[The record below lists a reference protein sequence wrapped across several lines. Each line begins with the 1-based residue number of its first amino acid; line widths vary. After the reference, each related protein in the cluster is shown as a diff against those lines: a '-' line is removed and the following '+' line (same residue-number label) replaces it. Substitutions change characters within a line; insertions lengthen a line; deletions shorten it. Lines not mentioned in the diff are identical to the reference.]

1 MREMKLRYILE
12 LVSDISK
19 TAKSDA
25 QALSAA
31 QKQIQQS
38 LQGTDTRIGLVTRAL
53 MRMNGV
59 SGSGIERQ
67 SQYLS
72 KLAHNALLAQQ
83 RIEAV
88 GRGIV
93 TAGKVTMAL
102 GAGTLAAGAVL
113 KGPAQQSMS
122 YDRRLAG
129 MVNTAYADKGVVER
143 LAGMKALEASIN
155 AARQAGGGT
164 REAAAEALDAII
176 ASGAVP
182 INEAM
187 RMLPGIMKGATA
199 SGASP
204 LELATIAIR
213 AKQSYNIDPE
223 KLPEMLSAAMAAG
236 QAGGFELKDMAK
248 WLPQQMAM
256 AKNIGIADR
265 EGFAKLAAW
274 NQASVITAGTKD
286 EAGNN
291 LKDLLM
297 EVNTGHFTG
306 FLAKELLNGGKTLS
320 KGERDPKMKQVNDI
334 FLDYQSR
341 GVDKVTATIDLM
353 EKIFAKNEKYT
364 KLKAKLDATDP
375 ANKDERRAIMESMA
389 AQMQG
394 TAVGKVFHNQQ
405 SLMAFL
411 ALMNNRAYTEEVLQK
426 VRAEYDKPGAGSDRK
441 FEAMGQS
448 AIDTA
453 YSVVSSTADFKTEQ
467 ANEANKQAEKAAMDN
482 LTPTIGKV
490 ADLFSGLVNGN
501 EGLVG
506 STILA
511 TKALAAFA
519 FTAGAAAVMTGSG
532 GVLGKLGGKIA
543 GRLGLAG
550 AALETTAGAGGAAV
564 GFGAKAL
571 RLTKGA
577 GALALLGG
585 LAEAGMVIAGDSQEK
600 GRDLTRVG
608 VTTAGGIA
616 AGAAAGAIG
625 GSVIPGI
632 GTLAGLL
639 VGGLIGHLS
648 SGAAFDA
655 IWKPKAPEQQLDA
668 VPPNIPA
675 PQKPPSWLTQPPPMQ
690 KPPSWL
696 TQPPPMQTP
705 RAFVKPDYLQLTA
718 PKQASQEVGF
728 GKGGEIKVGQGRLDV
743 RVHVT
748 HEQTQVQT
756 VVTQQPALVQVAAG
770 ATNPASYGGPR

>member
-129 MVNTAYADKGVVER
+129 MANTAYADKGVVER
-143 LAGMKALEASIN
+143 LAGMKTLEASIN

-571 RLTKGA
+571 RLAKGS
-577 GALALLGG
+577 GALAVLGG
-585 LAEAGMVIAGDSQEK
+585 LIEAGAVIAGDGTEK

-608 VTTAGGIA
+608 VTTAGGMA
-616 AGAAAGAIG
+616 AGAAAGAAM
-625 GSVIPGI
+625 GSVVPGI
-632 GTLAGLL
+632 GTLAGLI
-639 VGGLIGHLS
+639 VGGLAGHLA

-655 IWKPKAPEQQLDA
+655 IWKRSNAPNAAATAKALATLHPDL
-668 VPPNIPA
+668 PPLQIL
-675 PQKPPSWLTQPPPMQ
+675 PQKPPSLATQPPPA
-690 KPPSWL
+690 
-696 TQPPPMQTP
+696 P

>member
-341 GVDKVTATIDLM
+341 GVDKLTATIDLM

-501 EGLVG
+501 ERLVG

-519 FTAGAAAVMTGSG
+519 FTAVAAAVMTGSG

-571 RLTKGA
+571 RLAKGA

-728 GKGGEIKVGQGRLDV
+728 GKGGEIKVGQGKLDV

-770 ATNPASYGGPR
+770 ATNPGSYGGR

>member
-519 FTAGAAAVMTGSG
+519 FTAVAAAVMTGSG

-571 RLTKGA
+571 RLAKGA

-728 GKGGEIKVGQGRLDV
+728 GKGGEIKVGQGKLDV

-770 ATNPASYGGPR
+770 ATNPGSYGGR

>member
-38 LQGTDTRIGLVTRAL
+38 LQGTDTKIGLVTRAL

-501 EGLVG
+501 EELVG

-571 RLTKGA
+571 RLAKGS
-577 GALALLGG
+577 GALAVLGG
-585 LAEAGMVIAGDSQEK
+585 LIEAGMVIAGDSQEK

-675 PQKPPSWLTQPPPMQ
+675 PQKP
-690 KPPSWL
+690 
-696 TQPPPMQTP
+696 

>member
-122 YDRRLAG
+122 YDRRLAR
-129 MVNTAYADKGVVER
+129 MANTAYADKGVVER
-143 LAGMKALEASIN
+143 LAGMKTLEASIN

-519 FTAGAAAVMTGSG
+519 FTAVAAAVMTGSG

-571 RLTKGA
+571 RLAKGA

-728 GKGGEIKVGQGRLDV
+728 GKGGEIKVGQGKLDV

-770 ATNPASYGGPR
+770 ATNPGSYGGR

>member
-655 IWKPKAPEQQLDA
+655 IWKPSKAPGVDA
-668 VPPNIPA
+668 GRHPLSVHPDVPQRSLA
-675 PQKPPSWLTQPPPMQ
+675 QMPPVQP
-690 KPPSWL
+690 
-696 TQPPPMQTP
+696 P

-728 GKGGEIKVGQGRLDV
+728 GKGGEIKVGQGKLDV

-770 ATNPASYGGPR
+770 ATNPGSYGGR

>member
-122 YDRRLAG
+122 YDRRLAR
-129 MVNTAYADKGVVER
+129 MANTAYADKGVVER
-143 LAGMKALEASIN
+143 LAGMKTLEASIN

-236 QAGGFELKDMAK
+236 KAGGFELKDMAK

-501 EGLVG
+501 ERLVG

-571 RLTKGA
+571 RLAKGA

-728 GKGGEIKVGQGRLDV
+728 GKGGEIKVGQGKLDV

-770 ATNPASYGGPR
+770 ATNPGSYGGR

>member
-441 FEAMGQS
+441 FEAMRQS
-448 AIDTA
+448 AIDSA
-453 YSVVSSTADFKTEQ
+453 YSVVESTADFKTEQ
-467 ANEANKQAEKAAMDN
+467 AREANKQAEKAAMDN

-490 ADLFSGLVNGN
+490 ADLFSGLVDGN

-519 FTAGAAAVMTGSG
+519 FTAGAAAVMTGG
-532 GVLGKLGGKIA
+532 AGVLGKLGGSIA
-543 GRLGLAG
+543 GKLGLG
-550 AALETTAGAGGAAV
+550 HAAVTTGAGGAAL
-564 GFGAKAL
+564 GFGARAM

-577 GALALLGG
+577 GALALLGS

-600 GRDLTRVG
+600 GRNLTRVG

-655 IWKPKAPEQQLDA
+655 IWKPSKAPGVDA
-668 VPPNIPA
+668 GRHPLSVHPDVPQRSLA
-675 PQKPPSWLTQPPPMQ
+675 QMPPVQP
-690 KPPSWL
+690 
-696 TQPPPMQTP
+696 P

-728 GKGGEIKVGQGRLDV
+728 GKGGEIKVGQGKLDV

-770 ATNPASYGGPR
+770 ATNPGSYGGR

>member
-1 MREMKLRYILE
+1 
-12 LVSDISK
+12 
-19 TAKSDA
+19 
-25 QALSAA
+25 
-31 QKQIQQS
+31 
-38 LQGTDTRIGLVTRAL
+38 
-53 MRMNGV
+53 
-59 SGSGIERQ
+59 
-67 SQYLS
+67 
-72 KLAHNALLAQQ
+72 
-83 RIEAV
+83 
-88 GRGIV
+88 
-93 TAGKVTMAL
+93 
-102 GAGTLAAGAVL
+102 
-113 KGPAQQSMS
+113 
-122 YDRRLAG
+122 
-129 MVNTAYADKGVVER
+129 
-143 LAGMKALEASIN
+143 
-155 AARQAGGGT
+155 
-164 REAAAEALDAII
+164 
-176 ASGAVP
+176 
-182 INEAM
+182 
-187 RMLPGIMKGATA
+187 
-199 SGASP
+199 
-204 LELATIAIR
+204 
-213 AKQSYNIDPE
+213 
-223 KLPEMLSAAMAAG
+223 
-236 QAGGFELKDMAK
+236 
-248 WLPQQMAM
+248 
-256 AKNIGIADR
+256 
-265 EGFAKLAAW
+265 
-274 NQASVITAGTKD
+274 
-286 EAGNN
+286 
-291 LKDLLM
+291 
-297 EVNTGHFTG
+297 
-306 FLAKELLNGGKTLS
+306 
-320 KGERDPKMKQVNDI
+320 
-334 FLDYQSR
+334 
-341 GVDKVTATIDLM
+341 
-353 EKIFAKNEKYT
+353 
-364 KLKAKLDATDP
+364 
-375 ANKDERRAIMESMA
+375 
-389 AQMQG
+389 
-394 TAVGKVFHNQQ
+394 
-405 SLMAFL
+405 
-411 ALMNNRAYTEEVLQK
+411 
-426 VRAEYDKPGAGSDRK
+426 
-441 FEAMGQS
+441 
-448 AIDTA
+448 
-453 YSVVSSTADFKTEQ
+453 
-467 ANEANKQAEKAAMDN
+467 MDN

-550 AALETTAGAGGAAV
+550 AALETTARAGGAAV

-690 KPPSWL
+690 
-696 TQPPPMQTP
+696 TP